1 MTQVNKNHFFLPYD
15 RSRCTNHRCLLRTN
29 CKRYMALK
37 YDKENEKSG
46 STPSEVLVTR
56 FEPKNGDDYKTV
68 ECEHQIG
75 FD

>member
-1 MTQVNKNHFFLPYD
+1 
-15 RSRCTNHRCLLRTN
+15 
-29 CKRYMALK
+29 MALK

-68 ECEHQIG
+68 ECEHQIA